1 MYINWNTFYNG
12 IMIALWRFAMVELR
26 EITKDDY
33 EECLKLTVADNQKK
47 LCFINRSLFSA
58 SMGVL

>member
-1 MYINWNTFYNG
+1 
-12 IMIALWRFAMVELR
+12 MVELR

-33 EECLKLTVADNQKK
+33 EECLKLTVADNQKNFV
-47 LCFINRSLFSA
+47 FINRSLFSA

>member
-1 MYINWNTFYNG
+1 
-12 IMIALWRFAMVELR
+12 MVELR

-47 LCFINRSLFSA
+47 LCFVNCSLFSA